1 MAQAD
6 FYLKIEGIDGE
17 SKDEKLAKHIEI
29 MSWSWGESN
38 SGSFAHGQGGGV
50 GKVNM
55 QDLSLSA
62 SISAASLHLFLACAN
77 GKHLSKAV
85 LTCRKAGETPQV
97 YLTITLNDI
106 LISSFQTGGSG
117 GSELPIESFSL
128 NFAKIEYEYFTQ
140 DEKGVVKSAGKKS
153 WDLKANKASA

>member
-6 FYLKIEGIDGE
+6 FFLKIEGIDGE
-17 SKDEKLAKHIEI
+17 SKDEKLEKHIEVL
-29 MSWSWGESN
+29 SWSWGESN
-38 SGSFAHGQGGGV
+38 AGSFAHGQGGGV

-55 QDLSLSA
+55 QDLSVSA
-62 SISAASLHLFLACAN
+62 SISAASPHLFLACAN

-97 YLTITLNDI
+97 YLTITLNDV

-117 GSELPIESFSL
+117 GGDLPIESFSL

-153 WDLKANKASA
+153 WDLKASKAGA